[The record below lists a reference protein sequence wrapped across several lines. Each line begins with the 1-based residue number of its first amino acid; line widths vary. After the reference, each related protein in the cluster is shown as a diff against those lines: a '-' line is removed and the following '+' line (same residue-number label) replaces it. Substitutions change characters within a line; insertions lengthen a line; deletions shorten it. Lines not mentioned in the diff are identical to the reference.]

1 MTSPTEST
9 TPQTIQTSSSKSYYQ
24 FIDYDKDQERNIA
37 YHSKNI
43 GELIKLARSRMRQ
56 LNARVFMSKMKDPKF
71 IDVPLAREMLIFKVI
86 ETQKIRDNQ
95 PIVSKG
101 FQPVVRL
108 TAKNT
113 VAFLEPSVF
122 LEFKET
128 DDTKDNIIPQKINPK
143 KLQRKQERFKK
154 LFGPKSGRD
163 SILQNSNSNLEKAR

>member
-1 MTSPTEST
+1 MTTEIN
-9 TPQTIQTSSSKSYYQ
+9 PQALPPKIYYQ

-37 YHSKNI
+37 YHSKHI

-86 ETQKIRDNQ
+86 ETQKIKDNT

-128 DDTKDNIIPQKINPK
+128 DETQDNIIPQKVNPK
-143 KLQRKQERFKK
+143 KLQRKQERFRK
-154 LFGPKSGRD
+154 LFGDTKMRDNIQQNGRP
-163 SILQNSNSNLEKAR
+163 NLEKDR